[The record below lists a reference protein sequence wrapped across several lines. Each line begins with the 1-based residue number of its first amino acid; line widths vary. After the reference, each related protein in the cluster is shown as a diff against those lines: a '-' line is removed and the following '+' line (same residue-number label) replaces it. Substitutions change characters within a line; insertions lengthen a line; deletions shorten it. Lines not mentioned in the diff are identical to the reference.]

1 MKENK
6 AHYFIFTVSLR
17 ILRDLSKVMGT
28 SGFYATRKKVYF
40 YIMQKKT
47 VGDSLLFVLEVF
59 IKEIRYGER
68 KSAY

>member
-1 MKENK
+1 MKENR

-17 ILRDLSKVMGT
+17 ILRDLSKGMGT
-28 SGFYATRKKVYF
+28 AGFNATRKKVKF